1 MHGTAPNKS
10 RRCRLAQYLKAGPRH
25 STFPLGHDEVTNARL
40 LKRSQNLKIFL
51 EQSVHRGDISPLGV
65 FLFGLDIL

>member
-10 RRCRLAQYLKAGPRH
+10 RRCRLAQYLKAAPRN
-25 STFPLGHDEVTNARL
+25 STFPLDGEEGTNARL
-40 LKRSQNLKIFL
+40 LKRSQNLKLLL
-51 EQSVHRGDISPLGV
+51 EQSGDISSLGV

>member
-10 RRCRLAQYLKAGPRH
+10 RRCRLAQYLKAAPRN
-25 STFPLGHDEVTNARL
+25 STFPLDGEEVANARL
-40 LKRSQNLKIFL
+40 LKRSQNLKILL
-51 EQSVHRGDISPLGV
+51 EQSVNRGDISSLGV